1 MDLEGINIKLKERYE
16 SQSCEVV
23 ALDSPVHTGDHKE
36 HPRPPGTPCHQPAQ
50 PEDDGPLELL
60 DDLHHQD
67 EGEGEGDQHQHQR
80 DEGEQPG
87 ADHGAASLAVWGFVR
102 YNMCVRYMSRLCD
115 KVASNTLKCS
125 IV

>member
-1 MDLEGINIKLKERYE
+1 MKEFLVFSRYFKQE
-16 SQSCEVV
+16 LRLLYQDKNPNCEDHPPVPGA
-23 ALDSPVHTGDHKE
+23 ALVE
-36 HPRPPGTPCHQPAQ
+36 PAQ

-87 ADHGAASLAVWGFVR
+87 ADHGAASLAVWGFVTYNVTCDMCIR
-102 YNMCVRYMSRLCD
+102 YKSRLCD
-115 KVASNTLKCS
+115 KVASNIFKL
-125 IV
+125 